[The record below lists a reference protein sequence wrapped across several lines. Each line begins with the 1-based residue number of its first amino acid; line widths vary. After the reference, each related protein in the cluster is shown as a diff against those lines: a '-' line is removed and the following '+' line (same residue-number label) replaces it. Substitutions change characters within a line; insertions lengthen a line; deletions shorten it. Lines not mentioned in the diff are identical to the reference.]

1 MHWVARALRRRRSQR
16 GAATVE
22 FALVSI
28 PMMVLMLGLMQYGWY
43 FYVAQN
49 TSSSAAN
56 VARRLEV
63 GDCWAGNQALTLA
76 QNQTPQVTAVSK
88 SPATLSGA
96 SIGTTQITVTV
107 TADAAILDFL
117 PMPGSGIVTRTVKA
131 QLEDDSSD
139 ATCP

>member
-1 MHWVARALRRRRSQR
+1 MRLVTRALRRRADR

-28 PMMVLMLGLMQYGWY
+28 PMMVLMLGLIQYGWY

-49 TSSSAAN
+49 ASSAAAN

-63 GDCWAGNQALTLA
+63 GDCWTGTQALTLA
-76 QNQTPQVTAVSK
+76 QNQAPQVTAVTK

-96 SIGTTQITVTV
+96 SVGTTQLTVTV
-107 TADAAILDFL
+107 TADAGILEFL
-117 PMPGSGIVTRTVKA
+117 PMPDSGIVTRTVHA
-131 QLEDDSSD
+131 QLEDDEGDSS
-139 ATCP
+139 CP